1 MFTIAGTEVTFFN
14 FIHIYR
20 KRFIQNKINPFLLHS
35 STQILYSTLHTLDTF
50 FKANHL
56 FFFSLTTSVV
66 CPLFFFFWPLRCL
79 FLFDWQILITPLVS
93 SNSSAP
99 KFTFSKKHLFYIM
112 WSHFLLKLD
121 NPNVIAFSTH
131 LSMIS
136 SNYSIKF

>member
-1 MFTIAGTEVTFFN
+1 
-14 FIHIYR
+14 
-20 KRFIQNKINPFLLHS
+20 
-35 STQILYSTLHTLDTF
+35 
-50 FKANHL
+50 
-56 FFFSLTTSVV
+56 
-66 CPLFFFFWPLRCL
+66 
-79 FLFDWQILITPLVS
+79 LVS

-99 KFTFSKKHLFYIM
+99 KFTFSKKHFFYIM

>member
-14 FIHIYR
+14 FIHIYIESDSYKIR
-20 KRFIQNKINPFLLHS
+20 LIPFFYTQVLKYCIQLSIHLTRFLKPIIYFFSHWQLLLFVLFLLA
-35 STQILYSTLHTLDTF
+35 ITLSVLIW
-50 FKANHL
+50 
-56 FFFSLTTSVV
+56 LTDSDY
-66 CPLFFFFWPLRCL
+66 L
-79 FLFDWQILITPLVS
+79 PLVS

-99 KFTFSKKHLFYIM
+99 KFTFSKKHFFYIM